1 MRFIQLTFLLFVSIL
16 LTGCPAAIIGGGALA
31 IDTTMDRRT
40 HGIILEDSNIELKAF
55 TLIQKIE
62 GDIHTNVTSYNG
74 HVLVVGQVP
83 NETIRNQIGSSIK
96 LISNVKSIMNELT
109 VGPVTSIAIRAQD
122 TLITSNVKAR
132 FFKENKVSPFFIKIV
147 TENKTVYLMGILT
160 DEEAKEA
167 ETIAKNASQVNK
179 VVKLF
184 EIIPDKKSS
193 TSQ

>member
-1 MRFIQLTFLLFVSIL
+1 M
-16 LTGCPAAIIGGGALA
+16 GCPAAIIGGGAIA
-31 IDTTMDRRT
+31 IDTTADRRT

-83 NETIRNQIGSSIK
+83 NKTIRNQIDSSIK
-96 LISNVKSIMNELT
+96 SIANVKSITNELT
-109 VGPVTSIAIRAQD
+109 IGPASSIANRAQD
-122 TLITSNVKAR
+122 ALITSNVKAR
-132 FFKENKVSPFFIKIV
+132 FFKENKVSPFFVKIV

-167 ETIAKNASQVNK
+167 ETIAKNTSQVNK

-184 EIIPDKKSS
+184 EIILSKKSPA
-193 TSQ
+193 SQ

>member
-1 MRFIQLTFLLFVSIL
+1 M
-16 LTGCPAAIIGGGALA
+16 LTGCPALIIGGGAVA
-31 IDTTMDRRT
+31 IDTAADRRT

-74 HVLVVGQVP
+74 HVLVVGQVSSEAIK
-83 NETIRNQIGSSIK
+83 NKIGSSIK
-96 LISNVKSIMNELT
+96 SINNVKSVANELNI
-109 VGPVTSIAIRAQD
+109 GPVSSISTRAED

-132 FFKENKVSPFFIKIV
+132 FFKENQVSPFFVKVV

-160 DEEAKEA
+160 EEEARQA
-167 ETIAKNASQVNK
+167 ETIAKNTSRVNQ

-184 EIIPDKKSS
+184 EIIHSKH
-193 TSQ
+193 

>member
-1 MRFIQLTFLLFVSIL
+1 MKLTQLIFLFLVTAL
-16 LTGCPAAIIGGGALA
+16 LVGCPAAIIGGGAVA
-31 IDTTMDRRT
+31 IDTTADRRT

-55 TLIQKIE
+55 ALIQKIE

-83 NETIRNQIGSSIK
+83 NEGIKNQIGSSIK
-96 LISNVKSIMNELT
+96 SLHNVKSLANELT
-109 VGPVTSIAIRAQD
+109 IGPVSSISSRAQD

-132 FFKENKVSPFFIKIV
+132 FFRENKVSPFFVKVV

-160 DEEAKEA
+160 EEEAKEA
-167 ETIAKNASQVNK
+167 ETITKNTSQVDK

-184 EIIPDKKSS
+184 EIIPSKK
-193 TSQ
+193 

>member
-1 MRFIQLTFLLFVSIL
+1 MKLIQLIFLFFVTTL
-16 LTGCPAAIIGGGALA
+16 LAGCPAAIIGGGAVA
-31 IDTTMDRRT
+31 IDTTADRRT

-83 NETIRNQIGSSIK
+83 NEGIKNQIGSSINS
-96 LISNVKSIMNELT
+96 LPNVKSLTNELT
-109 VGPVTSIAIRAQD
+109 VGPVASIATRAQD

-132 FFKENKVSPFFIKIV
+132 FFKENKVSPFFVKVV
-147 TENKTVYLMGILT
+147 TEYKTVYLMGILT
-160 DEEAKEA
+160 EAEAMEA
-167 ETIAKNASQVNK
+167 ETIAKNTSQVSK

-184 EIIPDKKSS
+184 EIIPSKK
-193 TSQ
+193 

>member
-1 MRFIQLTFLLFVSIL
+1 MRLLQLIFLLLVTIL
-16 LTGCPAAIIGGGALA
+16 LTGCPAAIIGGGAVA
-31 IDTTMDRRT
+31 IDTTADRRT

-55 TLIQKIE
+55 AVIQKIE
-62 GDIHTNVTSYNG
+62 VDIHTNVTSYNG

-83 NETIRNQIGSSIK
+83 NETIKNQIGSSIK
-96 LISNVKSIMNELT
+96 SLNNVKSLTNELT
-109 VGPVTSIAIRAQD
+109 IGPVASIGTRAQD

-132 FFKENKVSPFFIKIV
+132 FFKENKVSPFFVKIV

-167 ETIAKNASQVNK
+167 ETIAKNTSQVNK

-184 EIIPDKKSS
+184 EIIPGKKSS
-193 TSQ
+193 ASQ